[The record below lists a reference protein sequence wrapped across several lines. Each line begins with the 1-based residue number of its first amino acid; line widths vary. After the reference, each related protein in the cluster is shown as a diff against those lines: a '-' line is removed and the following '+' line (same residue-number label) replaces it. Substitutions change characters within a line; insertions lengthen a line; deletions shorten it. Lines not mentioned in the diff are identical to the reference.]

1 MQEFDF
7 TNRDGATELSE
18 MTEHLSHDEAA
29 AAIAAIHA
37 TKDEKKN
44 TEAEDFKNWFDAAF
58 LPILKDFAA
67 LTGSKL
73 TIQQDSF
80 HDVTAT
86 LASRCGFD
94 ITTNQKRMHM
104 VVAAADHISINRW
117 SDSNEVELTLIFGL
131 PENEE

>member
-1 MQEFDF
+1 
-7 TNRDGATELSE
+7 

-94 ITTNQKRMHM
+94 ITTNSETGCTWLWRLLT
-104 VVAAADHISINRW
+104 ISVLTDGLIPMRW
-117 SDSNEVELTLIFGL
+117 NLRLIFGL

>member
-7 TNRDGATELSE
+7 TKRDGANELSE
-18 MTEHLSHDEAA
+18 MAEQLSLKEAA

-37 TKDEKKN
+37 TRDEKKN

-67 LTGSKL
+67 LTRSKL

-80 HDVTAT
+80 HDITAT
-86 LASRCGFD
+86 LTSRCGFD

-104 VVAAADHISINRW
+104 VVSAADHISVNKW
-117 SDSNEVELTLIFGL
+117 SDSDQVEFTLIFGL
-131 PENEE
+131 PEVEK

>member
-7 TNRDGATELSE
+7 TNRDGANELSE

-73 TIQQDSF
+73 TIQQD
-80 HDVTAT
+80 
-86 LASRCGFD
+86 
-94 ITTNQKRMHM
+94 
-104 VVAAADHISINRW
+104 
-117 SDSNEVELTLIFGL
+117 
-131 PENEE
+131 

>member
-1 MQEFDF
+1 
-7 TNRDGATELSE
+7 
-18 MTEHLSHDEAA
+18 MTEHLSHDEAS

>member
-7 TNRDGATELSE
+7 TNRDGANELSE
-18 MTEHLSHDEAA
+18 ISAHLSHDEAA

-117 SDSNEVELTLIFGL
+117 SDSNEVELTLIFCL

>member
-7 TNRDGATELSE
+7 TKRDGANELSE
-18 MTEHLSHDEAA
+18 MAGHLSHDEAA

-37 TKDEKKN
+37 TRDEKKN
-44 TEAEDFKNWFDAAF
+44 TEAENFKNWFDAAF
-58 LPILKDFAA
+58 LPILRDFAA

-104 VVAAADHISINRW
+104 VMAAADHISVNRW
-117 SDSNEVELTLIFGL
+117 SGSDEVEFSLIYGF

>member
-7 TNRDGATELSE
+7 TKRDGANELSE
-18 MTEHLSHDEAA
+18 MAEHLSHEEAA
-29 AAIAAIHA
+29 
-37 TKDEKKN
+37 
-44 TEAEDFKNWFDAAF
+44 
-58 LPILKDFAA
+58 LKDFAA

-86 LASRCGFD
+86 LTSRCGFD
-94 ITTNQKRMHM
+94 ITATQKRMHM

-117 SDSNEVELTLIFGL
+117 SDSSEVELTLIFGL

>member
-7 TNRDGATELSE
+7 TNRDGANELSE
-18 MTEHLSHDEAA
+18 MTEHLSQDEAA

-37 TKDEKKN
+37 TRDEKKN

-58 LPILKDFAA
+58 LPILKDFVA

-80 HDVTAT
+80 HDITAT

-94 ITTNQKRMHM
+94 ITATQKRMHM
-104 VVAAADHISINRW
+104 VVAAADHISVNKW
-117 SDSNEVELTLIFGL
+117 SDSDQVEFTRIFGL
-131 PENEE
+131 PEIEK